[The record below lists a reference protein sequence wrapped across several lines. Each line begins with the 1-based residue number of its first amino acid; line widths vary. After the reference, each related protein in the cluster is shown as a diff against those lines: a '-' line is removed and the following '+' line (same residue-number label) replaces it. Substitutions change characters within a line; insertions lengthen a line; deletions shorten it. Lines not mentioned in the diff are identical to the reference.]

1 MGTTSDAAAGAATV
15 SGRRLGELLT
25 QIDVAKA
32 DASWER
38 ATVTSV
44 ACRLD
49 GVTPGCL
56 WFAVPPGTTPGRVRQ
71 AVERGAVAV
80 VTATDDLVPQLGGIP
95 VVVVPDAREAMAL
108 ASAAFFDW
116 PARQLRLVGTTG
128 TNGKGTTSL
137 LLRSMLE
144 ADENTG
150 PAAYIGTDGRGVT
163 TPEPPDLHARLAGLR
178 DDGVTDVCLEV
189 SSHGLAWKRTLGL
202 SFVAAVF
209 TNLDHDHLDLH
220 GSVEE
225 YFAAKRRLFEA
236 SCCDLAVVNRD
247 DPWGVRLLAELDVPS
262 LTYSLGDVG
271 ALRRV
276 DGAFVFRW
284 HGLDLRLP
292 LPGMFNLSNALAA
305 ATTAEAL
312 GVPGRTICAAL
323 DAATLAVGRFERVDA
338 GQDFEIIIDYAHTPG
353 AVAAVLSAA
362 RKPGRRLVALVAGE
376 GGGDRTKRPLIGL
389 AASRLADVVVVT
401 SEHPRWEEPADLAA
415 EVFGGIPL
423 GVAAHVI
430 PDRAEAIS
438 FALAQAGPGDVV
450 VLTGKGQ
457 ELTHCVGNEAAA
469 FDERQVVRQALL
481 ARPAPPR
488 ARPGPTSR
496 PAALEHREHGGV
508 RVLTDADARERGVL
522 VAFGD
527 RRGGVSRPPF
537 DELNLNMEG
546 GDRVAD
552 AVENRRRVAAAAGFD
567 PGAILLFRP
576 VHGIALET
584 VVAGQ
589 IEDDRA
595 ADGMVTAAPGMV
607 LGLLT
612 ADCAAVVLAGERSV
626 AILHG
631 GWRGLADGIVAAGVD
646 AVGPVWRAWVGP
658 AIRDCCYEVG
668 DEVVSAFRAKG
679 LPVGSG
685 RVDIARAAE
694 VALRSAG
701 VEHVIVADVCTA
713 CDRDYFSYRRDG
725 VTGRQGA
732 FVSILDP

>member
-1 MGTTSDAAAGAATV
+1 VTGSH
-15 SGRRLGELLT
+15 LGELFPPT
-25 QIDVAKA
+25 VVTRA
-32 DASWER
+32 DASWEQTR
-38 ATVTSV
+38 VTSL

-49 GVTPGCL
+49 RVQPGCL
-56 WFAVPPGTTPGRVRQ
+56 WFAVPPGTTPGRVQQ
-71 AVERGAVAV
+71 ALDRGAAAV
-80 VTATDDLVPQLGGIP
+80 VTDSDGSSPDSGSRP
-95 VVVVPDAREAMAL
+95 VVVVRDAREAMAL

-116 PARQLRLVGTTG
+116 PARNLRLLAATG
-128 TNGKGTTSL
+128 TNGKGTVAL
-137 LLRSMLE
+137 LLRSMLD

-150 PAAYIGTDGRGVT
+150 PAGYIGTDSGGAT
-163 TPEPPDLHARLAGLR
+163 TPEPPDLHAQLARFR

-189 SSHGLAWKRTLGL
+189 SSHGLVWKRTLGL
-202 SFVAAVF
+202 AFAAAVF
-209 TNLDHDHLDLH
+209 TNLDRDHLDLH

-225 YFAAKRRLFEA
+225 YFGAKRRLFEA
-236 SCCDLAVVNRD
+236 HCCGLAVVNRD
-247 DPWGVRLLAELDVPS
+247 DPWGRRLLAELDIPS
-262 LTYSLGDVG
+262 LTYSVSDAEG
-271 ALRRV
+271 LRRA
-276 DGAFVFRW
+276 DGAFFFRW
-284 HGLDLRLP
+284 HGLDVRLP
-292 LPGMFNLSNALAA
+292 LPGTYNLSNALAA

-312 GVPGRTICAAL
+312 GVPGHTISAAL
-323 DAATLAVGRFERVDA
+323 DGATLAVGRFERVDA
-338 GQDFEIIIDYAHTPG
+338 GQDFEIVIDYAHTPG

-362 RKPGRRLVALVAGE
+362 RRPGRRLVALVAGE

-401 SEHPRWEEPADLAA
+401 SEHPRWEDPAALAD
-415 EVFGGIPL
+415 EVFQGIPA

-438 FALAQAGPGDVV
+438 FALAAAGPGDVV

-457 ELTHCVGNEAAA
+457 ELTHCVGAEAAP
-469 FDERQVVRQALL
+469 FDERQVVREALR
-481 ARPAPPR
+481 ARPAR
-488 ARPGPTSR
+488 ATVGPKP
-496 PAALEHREHGGV
+496 PAATLEHREHDGV
-508 RVLTDADARERGVL
+508 RVLIDADARERGVL

-537 DELNLNMEG
+537 DELNLNLEG

-567 PGAILLFRP
+567 PGSILLFRP
-576 VHGIALET
+576 VHGVALET

-595 ADGMVTAAPGMV
+595 ADGMLTTAPGMV

-612 ADCAAVVLAGERSV
+612 ADCAPVVLAGEGSV

-631 GWRGLADGIVAAGVD
+631 GWRGLAGGIVAAGVD

-658 AIRDCCYEVG
+658 AIRECCYEVG
-668 DEVVSAFRAKG
+668 DEVVSAFRVKG
-679 LPVGSG
+679 LPTGSG

-694 VALRSAG
+694 AALHAAG
-701 VEHVIVADVCTA
+701 VLHVLVADVCTA

-725 VTGRQGA
+725 LTGRQGA
-732 FVSILDP
+732 FVSILEP